1 MKIAINAMLLMSP
14 RFGIW
19 TYIYNLIEHLARI
32 DAQNNYEI
40 FSGSRV
46 LLLGGSQNFKIS
58 NPCCDL
64 PRASARIMWEQFVQ
78 PFLINKGSFD
88 VFHSPDHILPFLPI
102 KAKKI
107 VTVHDLCFYKHPET
121 FPLMKRSYKKLVTPG
136 SLRRADRIIADSAS
150 TKKDIID
157 IFAIPADKISV
168 VHIGAGVEFRKII
181 DAGILLRLKKER
193 GLEKPFLLF
202 VGTLEKRKNIEGLI
216 DAYILAVR
224 EHKIDHDLVVVGRKG
239 WLYEGIFK
247 KVQREG
253 LAGKIKFIFDARQ
266 EELPGIYNLADLFVY
281 PSVYEGFGLPVL
293 EAMAC
298 GTPVITSN
306 VSSLP
311 EVAGDAAILID
322 PHDTGVL
329 ALTIVKVLQDDQLKK
344 CLSQKGVE
352 RAKQFGWD
360 KCARQTLEVYKSV

>member
-1 MKIAINAMLLMSP
+1 MKIAINAMLLSAP
-14 RFGIW
+14 SFGIR
-19 TYIYNLIEHLARI
+19 TYISNLIKHLKQI
-32 DAQNNYEI
+32 DTQNTYEI
-40 FSGSRV
+40 FSGS
-46 LLLGGSQNFKIS
+46 SSFS
-58 NPCCDL
+58 NP
-64 PRASARIMWEQFVQ
+64 AVRIMWEQLIQ
-78 PFLINKGSFD
+78 PFLINKGGFD
-88 VFHSPDHILPFLPI
+88 VFHSPDHVLPFLPI

-107 VTVHDLCFYKHPET
+107 VTVHDLSFYMHPET
-121 FPLMKRSYKKLVTPG
+121 FPAMKRTYKKLITPG

-157 IFAIPADKISV
+157 IFAISPDKISV
-168 VHIGAGVEFRKII
+168 VHIGVGGEFSKIH
-181 DAGILLRLKKER
+181 DSNILSRLKEER
-193 GLEKPFLLF
+193 KLKNPFILF

-224 EHKIDHDLVVVGRKG
+224 EHKIAHDLVVVGRKG

-253 LAGKIKFIFDARQ
+253 FAGKIKFIFDARQ
-266 EELPGIYNLADLFVY
+266 EELPVLYNLADLFVY
-281 PSVYEGFGLPVL
+281 PSIYEGFGLPVL

-311 EVAGDAAILID
+311 EVAGDAAMLID
-322 PHDTGVL
+322 PYDTQGL
-329 ALTIVKVLQDDQLKK
+329 ALSIAKVLHDETLKK
-344 CLSQKGVE
+344 TLSQKGLE

-360 KCARQTLEVYKSV
+360 KCARETLEVYKSANRRDNS